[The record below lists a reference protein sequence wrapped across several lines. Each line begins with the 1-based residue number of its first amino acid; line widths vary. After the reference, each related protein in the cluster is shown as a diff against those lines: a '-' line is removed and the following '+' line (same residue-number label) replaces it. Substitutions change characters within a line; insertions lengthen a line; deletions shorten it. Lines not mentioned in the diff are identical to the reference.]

1 MWTEIL
7 VTNDIT
13 RAEALKKLL
22 EENAI
27 ICRVKT
33 INDEENETKAILVP
47 FQEVNPA
54 LELMIDNN
62 LN

>member
-7 VTNDIT
+7 VTNDML
-13 RAEALKKLL
+13 RAETLIKLL
-22 EENAI
+22 EDNSVL
-27 ICRVKT
+27 CRVKT
-33 INDEENETKAILVP
+33 INDGDNETKAILVP
-47 FQEVNPA
+47 FQEVNFA